1 MYSSGL
7 PFLALPHAFAPTEGR
22 WDKYAAIM
30 QAVFL
35 SPEQYTM
42 QAACGDGKGVYRTS
56 REDLNLCIGNRVGN
70 LVAQEQ

>member
-1 MYSSGL
+1 MGQVC
-7 PFLALPHAFAPTEGR
+7 R
-22 WDKYAAIM
+22 IM